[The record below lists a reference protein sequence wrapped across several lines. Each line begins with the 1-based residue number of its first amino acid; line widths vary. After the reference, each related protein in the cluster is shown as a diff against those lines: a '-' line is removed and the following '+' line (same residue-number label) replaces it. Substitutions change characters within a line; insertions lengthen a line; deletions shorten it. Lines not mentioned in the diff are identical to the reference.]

1 MMFIWIHTFIIGC
14 ALGVILGGLLMYML
28 FRKFYKPN
36 LMYNIRRII
45 KNYV

>member
-1 MMFIWIHTFIIGC
+1 MMFIWIHVFIIGC
-14 ALGVILGGLLMYML
+14 ALGSYWVGYLYIGL

-45 KNYV
+45 KNYE